1 MMLLSDIIK
10 SIEDFAP
17 KYIKEDFERDR
28 NTYSSV
34 FYGM

>member
-17 KYIKEDFERDR
+17 KYIKEDFDNVGINGRR
-28 NTYSSV
+28 
-34 FYGM
+34 